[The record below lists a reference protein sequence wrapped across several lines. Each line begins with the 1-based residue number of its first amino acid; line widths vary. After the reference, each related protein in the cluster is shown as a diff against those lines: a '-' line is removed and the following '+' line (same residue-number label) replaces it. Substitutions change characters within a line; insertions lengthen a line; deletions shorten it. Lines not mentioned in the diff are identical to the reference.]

1 MLTRKSYI
9 FSGVMVLLV
18 VLMSLSPA
26 SAASYNITVTGTT
39 SILTEKSIGAV
50 EGCDRFVAADLA
62 DGGFKNYRIYAGTSR
77 LETADDDGVYGSPT
91 IAQIKANVNLIPW
104 ATWDAAFNRTDG
116 YFWSGT
122 CTGAGGAQVSL
133 AQMLTDLK
141 ANGVA
146 PVVTVRNVDNNNA
159 PAWAQAM
166 NPPNT
171 PEDNNEWWEH
181 VFATV
186 YWVNVRNNLMVDDWQ
201 VHNEPDNAGQGW
213 AGTQADYIAFTQ
225 TTADAINYV
234 YATYLANRPHRIY
247 APVSTHANDWIT
259 ASLQSNDSI
268 VDVIDWHRYGPPA
281 AEAVTINGWVN
292 QYNTDGKLEDLMISE
307 WGSYRGKYG
316 FGDAMNYAS
325 YLRDH
330 STQTTPSQYVA
341 RSEIFPFYD
350 WTTSMTGLVAHDGT
364 RRDAFWAF
372 RIMNRGLNG
381 GKQGYVI
388 THNVPSNVSVFAI
401 AAKDQA
407 TGTMYVEVFNRSAQT
422 NTITLDLS
430 AHATTGTVTYREY
443 STNVKDAVIG
453 TGTLVAGKVTF
464 NIAKD
469 TIIQVIK

>member
-1 MLTRKSYI
+1 MLARKSYLV
-9 FSGVMVLLV
+9 SGLVVGLV

-26 SAASYNITVTGTT
+26 AAASYTITVTGTT

-50 EGCDRFVAADLA
+50 EGCDRFNAADLA

-77 LETADDDGVYGSPT
+77 LETSDDDGVYGSPT
-91 IAQIKANVNLIPW
+91 IAQIKANPNLIPW
-104 ATWDAAFNRTDG
+104 TTWDNAFNRTDG

-141 ANGVA
+141 NNGIA
-146 PVVTVRNVDNNNA
+146 PVVTVRNVDNNNT
-159 PAWAQAM
+159 PVWAQAM

-268 VDVIDWHRYGPPA
+268 VDVVDWHRYGPPA
-281 AEAVTINGWVN
+281 SEAVMINGWVS
-292 QYNTDGKLEDLMISE
+292 QYNTDGNLEDLMISE

-316 FGDAMNYAS
+316 FGDAMNYAG

-341 RSEIFPFYD
+341 RSEVFPFYD

-372 RIMNRGLNG
+372 RLMNRGLNG
-381 GKQGYVI
+381 GKQGYAI
-388 THNVPSNVSVFAI
+388 THNIPSNVTVYAI
-401 AAKDQA
+401 AAKDQG

-422 NTITLDLS
+422 HTITLDLS

-443 STNVKDAVIG
+443 STNVKDAVTG